1 MNSKILIIYEYK
13 NLFEILNE
21 ISESLNFKILYC
33 DKKEYDQIKFDPKIN
48 YLTISQK
55 KIDGINNLL
64 ILDNLPLKLEKVLEI
79 IKKHIEGKD
88 DE

>member
-1 MNSKILIIYEYK
+1 MHSKILIIYEYK

-33 DKKEYDQIKFDPKIN
+33 DKKEYDQIQFDPNNN

-55 KIDGINNLL
+55 KIDDISNLL
-64 ILDNLPLKLEKVLEI
+64 ILSN
-79 IKKHIEGKD
+79 
-88 DE
+88 